1 MGWKGSFQNK
11 KYKMVFSLVIIIG
24 IITSALGFEPLE
36 VLLIAQALNGLI
48 LPIIA
53 IFIMV
58 VINKRGLMGEFKNST
73 ALNIAGWIVTAV
85 VTFLGA
91 YSLIDALTSLF

>member
-1 MGWKGSFQNK
+1 M
-11 KYKMVFSLVIIIG
+11 
-24 IITSALGFEPLE
+24 
-36 VLLIAQALNGLI
+36 I

-85 VTFLGA
+85 VTLLGA